1 MHINR
6 TDIRRG
12 DVEAT
17 EPIHRM
23 KMKVLECCT
32 ADEQALQILLRD
44 ADGNELEVLKFRE
57 MKSARDIVLA
67 ENASPEC
74 STAQRGCKAKHGR
87 RQRART
93 SSMKAELLEPIQG
106 WG

>member
-23 KMKVLECCT
+23 KTKVLKRCT
-32 ADEQALQILLRD
+32 ADEQALQILLRY
-44 ADGNELEVLKFRE
+44 ADDNELEVLKFRE
-57 MKSARDIVLA
+57 MKSARGINPG
-67 ENASPEC
+67 ENALSEC
-74 STAQRGCKAKHGR
+74 STAQRECEAEHGR

-106 WG
+106 

>member
-1 MHINR
+1 MHINCM
-6 TDIRRG
+6 DIHRG

-23 KMKVLECCT
+23 KTKVLKHCA

-44 ADGNELEVLKFRE
+44 ADDNELEVLKFRK
-57 MKSARDIVLA
+57 MKSARDIDPG
-67 ENASPEC
+67 ENAPPKC
-74 STAQRGCKAKHGR
+74 SAVQRGREPEHR
-87 RQRART
+87 WRQRGRT

-106 WG
+106 

>member
-23 KMKVLECCT
+23 KTKVLEHCT
-32 ADEQALQILLRD
+32 ADERALRIVLRD
-44 ADGNELEVLKFRE
+44 ADGNDLEVLKFRE
-57 MKSARDIVLA
+57 MKSARGI
-67 ENASPEC
+67 NP
-74 STAQRGCKAKHGR
+74 
-87 RQRART
+87 
-93 SSMKAELLEPIQG
+93 
-106 WG
+106 